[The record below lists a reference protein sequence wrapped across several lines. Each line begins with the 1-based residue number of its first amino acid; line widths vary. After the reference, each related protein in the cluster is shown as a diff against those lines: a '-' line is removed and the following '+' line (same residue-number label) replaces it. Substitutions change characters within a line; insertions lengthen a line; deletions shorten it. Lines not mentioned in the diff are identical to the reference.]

1 MKGVNTM
8 LLSKYNKKV
17 NVFKFEQV
25 ENPEY
30 KKLKDLFE
38 HGETKVLI
46 KGFFINTKGYFG
58 DSAVAIAD
66 GYNINLPNH
75 LLETVKEMLT
85 DDEVIEMINNDKVG
99 IEIYQYTSNKWGTNY
114 SVNFIE
120 M

>member
-1 MKGVNTM
+1 MFLN
-8 LLSKYNKKV
+8 KYNKKV
-17 NVFKFEQV
+17 NVFKYEQV
-25 ENPEY
+25 EEPEY
-30 KKLKDLFE
+30 KSLKDLFE
-38 HGETKVLI
+38 NGETEVLI
-46 KGFFINTKGYFG
+46 KGFFINTKGYYG

-85 DDEVIEMINNDKVG
+85 DGELIEMINNDRIG
-99 IEIYQYTSNKWGTNY
+99 IEIYQYTSKKWGTNY